1 MRLPLGSPPV
11 AVRRLTAALAAAF
24 VLAACGSTP
33 KGFLL
38 PTAAPAAPGAR
49 HIDMLVVTTRA
60 ASPAPGVIYGG
71 ERDTSASAAE
81 IVVSVPPSHRIGAV
95 EWPKHEPPDPATE
108 FTTVSLAPS
117 DKANTLAWFNRMGGE
132 HARLLVFVHGF
143 NTRFESAVYRYAQF
157 VADSQADAAPL
168 LFTWPSRGKLLDYQY
183 DRDSAIYSRDALE
196 EALTKAADAPAVKEM
211 TVVAHSMGT
220 YLTMEALRQLAIR
233 RGGLPA
239 KINNVV
245 LASPDIDPQVFAH
258 QVQALGPNPP
268 HITIFVSRDDRAL
281 MVSRLL
287 SGNLLRLGAIDP
299 SREPFRSKLEAN
311 GNITVIDLTKL
322 KAGDSLNHGKFAQS
336 PEVVKMLGQ
345 QLINGQVLT
354 QGE

>member
-1 MRLPLGSPPV
+1 VS
-11 AVRRLTAALAAAF
+11 AARRLIAAVTAALA
-24 VLAACGSTP
+24 LAGCGGTP

-38 PTAAPAAPGAR
+38 PTAAPAPPGGAQV
-49 HIDMLVVTTRA
+49 DMMVVTTRA

-71 ERDTSASAAE
+71 ERDPSASATE
-81 IVVSVPPSHRIGAV
+81 IVVSIPPGHKIGTV
-95 EWPKHEPPDPATE
+95 EWPKGDPPDPAKA
-108 FTTVSLAPS
+108 FATVSIAAS
-117 DKANTLAWFNRMGGE
+117 DPANTLAWFDRMGGR

-143 NTRFESAVYRYAQF
+143 NTRFEASVYRFAQL
-157 VADSQADAAPL
+157 VADSKADAAPL
-168 LFTWPSRGKLLDYQY
+168 LFTWPSRGKLFDYEY

-196 EALTKAADAPAVKEM
+196 QALTRAADAPQVKEM
-211 TVVAHSMGT
+211 TVMAHSMGA

-245 LASPDIDPQVFAH
+245 LASPDIDPAVFSHQFQAFGAH
-258 QVQALGPNPP
+258 PP

-281 MVSRLL
+281 LISRLL
-287 SGNLLRLGAIDP
+287 AGNLKRLGAIDP
-299 SREPFRSKLEAN
+299 SQEPYRSRLEAS
-311 GNITVIDLTKL
+311 GHITIIDLTKL
-322 KAGDSLNHGKFAQS
+322 KAGDKLNHGKFAQS

-354 QGE
+354 EEQ

>member
-1 MRLPLGSPPV
+1 MPAARHLIAL
-11 AVRRLTAALAAAF
+11 LAALL
-24 VLAACGSTP
+24 VAACASAP
-33 KGFLL
+33 KAFLV
-38 PTAAPAAPGAR
+38 PTAASAPGAR
-49 HIDMLVVTTRA
+49 LVDMLVVTTRA

-71 ERDTSASAAE
+71 ERDASASGTE
-81 IVVSVPPSHRIGAV
+81 IVVSVPPNHKVGAV
-95 EWPKHEPPDPATE
+95 EWPRDDTHDPATE
-108 FTTVSLAPS
+108 FTTVSIAPS
-117 DKANTLAWFNRMGGE
+117 DRANTLAWFDRMGGE

-143 NTRFESAVYRYAQF
+143 NTRFEASVYRFAQL

-168 LFTWPSRGKLLDYQY
+168 LFTWPSRGNLFDYEY

-196 EALTKAADAPAVKEM
+196 DALTKAADAPQVKEM

-245 LASPDIDPQVFAH
+245 LASPDIDPHVFGH
-258 QVQALGPNPP
+258 QFLALGPNPP
-268 HITIFVSRDDRAL
+268 HITIFVSRDDKAL
-281 MVSRLL
+281 LISRLL
-287 SGNLLRLGAIDP
+287 AGNLLRLGAIDP
-299 SREPFRSKLEAN
+299 TQEPYRSKLEAN
-311 GNITVIDLTKL
+311 GHITVIDLTKL
-322 KAGDSLNHGKFAQS
+322 KAGDKLNHAKFAQS

-354 QGE
+354 ERE